1 MKAQQWF
8 DYSGKEVFACSVGNI
23 DEKTG
28 TGEYTFR
35 QLCTYCR
42 GKGVY
47 RQYYSSKCSNCNGTG
62 YSLESK
68 RTAYTLHALFIK
80 NRPAATGIYK
90 RQKEAERSKEVTAS
104 LTRQTDF
111 TIWRA
116 RNERVVAGIASLAA
130 KNSFMASLNGQLEMH
145 KMLSPRQLEV
155 AAKIINQQ
163 QGQALAD

>member
-8 DYSGKEVFACSVGNI
+8 DYSGKELFACSVSNI

-28 TGEYTFR
+28 TGEYIFR

-42 GKGVY
+42 GKGER
-47 RQYYSSKCSNCNGTG
+47 RQYYSSKCSQCNGSG

-68 RTAYTLHALFIK
+68 RMAYTLSALFIK

-90 RQKEAERSKEVTAS
+90 RQKAAELSNAVPAS

-111 TIWRA
+111 SIWRA
-116 RNERVVAGIASLAA
+116 RNDRIVTGIASLAA
-130 KNSFMASLNGQLEMH
+130 KNSFMASLNGQIEMH
-145 KMLSPRQLEV
+145 KTLSPRQLEV
-155 AAKIINQQ
+155 AEQIMHKL
-163 QGQALAD
+163 QGQAIAD

>member
-1 MKAQQWF
+1 MKAHQWF

-23 DEKTG
+23 DEKNG

-42 GKGVY
+42 GKGVH
-47 RQYYSSKCSNCNGTG
+47 RQFFGSKCSRCNGTG

-68 RTAYTLHALFIK
+68 RTAYTLSALFIK

-90 RQKEAERSKEVTAS
+90 RQKDAELSKAVAAS

-111 TIWRA
+111 TIWKA
-116 RNERVVAGIASLAA
+116 RNEQVVAGIAALAD
-130 KNSFMASLNGQLEMH
+130 KNSFMGSLNGQLEMH
-145 KMLSPRQLEV
+145 KMLSSRQLEV
-155 AAKIINQQ
+155 AEKIIRQQ
-163 QGQALAD
+163 KGQALAD